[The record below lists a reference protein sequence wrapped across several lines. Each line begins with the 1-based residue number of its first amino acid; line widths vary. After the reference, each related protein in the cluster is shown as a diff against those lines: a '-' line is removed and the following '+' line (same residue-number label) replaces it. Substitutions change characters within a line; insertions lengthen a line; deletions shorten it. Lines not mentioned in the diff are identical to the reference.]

1 MPAGN
6 YCIEV
11 VTATGVL
18 IGWNASPQDQ
28 GGDDTKDSDGNPI
41 THIAPL
47 VLAPAQTNTT
57 IDFGFWNPSCLGDII
72 YTDSNGNG
80 TQDGCADP
88 NNPLSCAE
96 STGISGVPIIVSGP
110 NGFSASFLSGSS
122 PAGVYRLNNL
132 LPGTYTISVPAA
144 ISPNFIRTTA
154 SPRVITLTAGQCDL
168 SVDFGYIG
176 PTGINLQ
183 RFDAAWQNGSAT
195 LVWQTV
201 SENGVDGFDIYRAP
215 AIDGERERVN
225 DALILVQ
232 GAGAVYTFVDTSAI
246 PSKDYFYW
254 LVTRPG
260 DEVLGPW
267 HLAPTIAPRM
277 FFPGIRR

>member
-1 MPAGN
+1 M
-6 YCIEV
+6 
-11 VTATGVL
+11 
-18 IGWNASPQDQ
+18 
-28 GGDDTKDSDGNPI
+28 
-41 THIAPL
+41 
-47 VLAPAQTNTT
+47 
-57 IDFGFWNPSCLGDII
+57 
-72 YTDSNGNG
+72 
-80 TQDGCADP
+80 
-88 NNPLSCAE
+88 
-96 STGISGVPIIVSGP
+96 
-110 NGFSASFLSGSS
+110 
-122 PAGVYRLNNL
+122 
-132 LPGTYTISVPAA
+132 
-144 ISPNFIRTTA
+144 
-154 SPRVITLTAGQCDL
+154 
-168 SVDFGYIG
+168 
-176 PTGINLQ
+176 
-183 RFDAAWQNGSAT
+183 
-195 LVWQTV
+195 